1 MLTTLEEW
9 EARNE
14 LSKVLEQTEYLM
26 KAIEYAILSTDS
38 GDNKKVYDE
47 IYCDVI
53 EARTYLRIAQSNL
66 EDMAA
71 TAIQYLGQ

>member
-38 GDNKKVYDE
+38 GDNKKVYHE
-47 IYCDVI
+47 IYGDVI

-71 TAIQYLGQ
+71 TAIQYLG